1 MLEQF
6 LEFAVNH
13 WILSSIWVV
22 LLVLLIRTEGARGG
36 ASLSPAQVTQLI
48 NKEDATVVDI
58 RAKDEFR
65 AGHLPNSINIPA
77 RDMQKRMSELDK
89 FKDKPV
95 ILICKTGTT
104 AGATGSI
111 LTKAGFT
118 KLSKLK
124 GGIMEWQGSNLP
136 LVKE

>member
-6 LEFAVNH
+6 LEFVINH
-13 WILSSIWVV
+13 WVLSLIWVV
-22 LLVLLIRTEGARGG
+22 LFILLIRTEGARGG
-36 ASLSPAQVTQLI
+36 TALSPSQVTQLI
-48 NKEDATVVDI
+48 NKEEAAVIDI
-58 RAKDEFR
+58 RAKEDFR

-77 RDMQKRMSELDK
+77 RDMQKRLSELDK
-89 FKDKPV
+89 YKDKPV

-111 LTKAGFT
+111 LAKAGFT
-118 KLSKLK
+118 KLNKLR

-136 LVKE
+136 LVKG